1 MGGPGTATL
10 MLLGDQ
16 VTPPLLLPSKEG
28 LPGPQNPILPGKER
42 GQQGSELWCAC
53 WVTEQVHTMLCE
65 KADQAGSTRLPS
77 PVPASGPSR
86 LVAAWAFLQTQ
97 TQIVCDVTD
106 SPVNHRD

>member
-53 WVTEQVHTMLCE
+53 WVTERVHTMLCE
-65 KADQAGSTRLPS
+65 KADQAGSTPSPLPS
-77 PVPASGPSR
+77 ASLRS
-86 LVAAWAFLQTQ
+86 LQAGGSLGLSA
-97 TQIVCDVTD
+97 DPDTD
-106 SPVNHRD
+106 SL